1 MNREC
6 QDPYGLPQGS
16 GDGDVRQYVVPRR
29 ALTPRGRVV
38 LSRRQRRAATR
49 IELPVED
56 RTPVIRAYMLRGGR
70 PASTQLAREARDYFG
85 VSADPTIDEIRSV
98 ADRYPVFRVVR
109 GWSGSQGR

>member
-1 MNREC
+1 
-6 QDPYGLPQGS
+6 
-16 GDGDVRQYVVPRR
+16 
-29 ALTPRGRVV
+29 V

-56 RTPVIRAYMLRGGR
+56 RTPVIRAYMLRGGRR